1 MKKYLLANLISIF
14 TVFMLS
20 AMVVFANDAV
30 EGNMTSAELLAKS
43 NEKGE
48 ITLNENVTISDS
60 LKIDAGNYIIDL
72 NGHTL
77 KFTKDTNLFIN
88 GANVT
93 FKNGNINLDGI
104 TGRADSILGVGHY
117 GSTANLTFDAVKL
130 QANDYTSPYALIYVY
145 NESTLNIE
153 NNSVLNIS
161 NEESSAGGVIKASN
175 KAGKINI
182 IDSTLNFEDTVRGF
196 LNGTIVIKNSEVTIN
211 GQDNGINSSRG
222 ELNLTVDNSKLTIT
236 DCTGRALTVDGTNIT
251 IKNNSVLDFSNS
263 GEGDI
268 RFKSEGKI
276 DLDKSSELNF
286 KTIKLDAAVNGI
298 ELGNLIVSEKY
309 EYKLDEQGNISIV
322 EKPGDTENP
331 GDNTFS
337 DVTGHWAADKIA
349 KAVELGFIKGY
360 PDYTFGPNDTVTREQ
375 FAVMLARALSIESE
389 DSSLDFTD
397 RDLISTWAKPAVA
410 SAVKAGIIKG
420 YVDGSFAPKTSI
432 KRTELVVM
440 VARAANIDLSASM
453 VTSFIDDSKIPQWSK
468 TAAASLQ
475 KLGIINGKGN
485 GEFDPLAKATR
496 AEAVTIILNLLNH
509 LSK

>member
-1 MKKYLLANLISIF
+1 MKKYLLANFISIF

-20 AMVVFANDAV
+20 AMVVFANDTV

-48 ITLNENVTISDS
+48 ITLNENVTLSDS

-77 KFTKDTNLFIN
+77 KFTKDSNLFIN

-93 FKNGNINLDGI
+93 FKNGHINLDGI
-104 TGRADSILGVGHY
+104 TGKADTVLGVGHY
-117 GSTANLTFDAVKL
+117 GSTANLTFDAVNL

-161 NEESSAGGVIKASN
+161 NEKSSAGGVIKASN
-175 KAGKINI
+175 KAGNINI
-182 IDSTLNFEDTVRGF
+182 TDSTLNFKDTVRGF
-196 LNGTIVIKNSEVTIN
+196 LNGTIVIKNSEVTIT

-222 ELNLTVDNSKLTIT
+222 ELDLTVDNSKLTIT
-236 DCTGRALTVDGTNIT
+236 DCTGRALTVDGTNVN
-251 IKNNSVLDFSNS
+251 IKNNSVLNFGNS

-276 DLDKSSELNF
+276 EVDKSSQLNF
-286 KTIKLDAAVNGI
+286 KTIKLDEAVKEI
-298 ELGNLIVSEKY
+298 ELGNLIVSENY
-309 EYKLDEQGNISIV
+309 EYESDDQGNISII
-322 EKPGDTENP
+322 EKPGNK
-331 GDNTFS
+331 TFS
-337 DVTGHWAADKIA
+337 DVIGHWAADSIA

-375 FAVMLARALSIESE
+375 FAVMLTRALSIESE
-389 DSSLDFTD
+389 DTSVDFTD
-397 RDLISTWAKPAVA
+397 RDLIATWAKPAVA
-410 SAVKAGIIKG
+410 SVVKAGIIKG
-420 YVDGSFAPKTSI
+420 YDDGSFAPKTSV

-440 VARAANIDLSASM
+440 VARAASIDLSASM
-453 VTSFIDDSKIPQWSK
+453 VTSFTDDSSIPQWSK
-468 TAAASLQ
+468 TAAASLH

-485 GEFDPLAKATR
+485 GEFDPFAKTTR
-496 AEAVTIILNLLNH
+496 AEAVTIIMNLLNY